1 MKKYFYLKK
10 NYVYLICFYCIKQF
24 LILSPFEGSSL
35 PRTTSEYQLTLCKV
49 LNIFLDT
56 ARISQM
62 VRLHLLCLI
71 EPLLFKETK
80 KLVTNAVYLFQ
91 RNNQQSKDIRGKVSK
106 HILQQL
112 AVINFKLDGIIH
124 QSSNVGLEP
133 SWVTFAGTVSEDK
146 HVVMHGLIPTLHC
159 IVEGSMEDYKRRANK
174 NETRKHLNTLDIL
187 KHLQDE
193 KLHHNLIQLIAFQ
206 CRPLPMFYITD
217 KSMDYNLNS
226 HLLDARQHFT
236 WISYR
241 ELITMVADAV
251 DAVSFLHSKQVVHR
265 NLTTCAFSLR
275 NNTIVL
281 HDLSVAEIIDNSTRF
296 ISGNFN
302 LAEIIVNNTGLT

>member
-1 MKKYFYLKK
+1 M
-10 NYVYLICFYCIKQF
+10 
-24 LILSPFEGSSL
+24 
-35 PRTTSEYQLTLCKV
+35 CKV

-56 ARISQM
+56 KIISQI
-62 VRLHLLCLI
+62 VRLRLLCLI

-80 KLVTNAVYLFQ
+80 ELVTNAVYLFQ

-159 IVEGSMEDYKRRANK
+159 IAEGSMEDYKRRANK
-174 NETRKHLNTLDIL
+174 NQTRKHLNTLDIL

-217 KSMDYNLNS
+217 KSTDHDLNS
-226 HLLDARQHFT
+226 HLLDARKHFS
-236 WISYR
+236 WISNR

-275 NNTIVL
+275 KKSIVL
-281 HDLSVAEIIDNSTRF
+281 HDFSVAEIIDNSTGF

-302 LAEIIVNNTGLT
+302 IAEIIVNNTGLT

>member
-1 MKKYFYLKK
+1 M
-10 NYVYLICFYCIKQF
+10 
-24 LILSPFEGSSL
+24 
-35 PRTTSEYQLTLCKV
+35 CKV

-56 ARISQM
+56 RRISQI

-80 KLVTNAVYLFQ
+80 ELVTNTVYLFQ

-133 SWVTFAGTVSEDK
+133 SWVTFSGTVSEDK

-159 IVEGSMEDYKRRANK
+159 IAEGSMKDYKRRANK
-174 NETRKHLNTLDIL
+174 NQTRKHLNTLDIL

-193 KLHHNLIQLIAFQ
+193 KPHHNLIQLIAFQ

-217 KSMDYNLNS
+217 KSMDHSLNS
-226 HLLDARQHFT
+226 HLLDARKRFC
-236 WISYR
+236 WISNR
-241 ELITMVADAV
+241 ELITMVADVV

-275 NNTIVL
+275 EKNIVL
-281 HDLSVAEIIDNSTRF
+281 HDFSVAEIIDNSTGF

-302 LAEIIVNNTGLT
+302 IAEIIVNNTGLT